1 VPPPVTFDRTSP
13 TVSITAPA
21 NGATVT
27 GTVTITATASDTVVP
42 NTTDTV
48 GLVGLQ
54 FQLEGINMAAIIS
67 GPGPTYTL
75 SWNTSTTP
83 SGAHTLTA
91 IAIDEVG
98 NTGTSTISVTVGNV
112 GVSPVISGVRAT
124 SITSSGATITWTSDK
139 ASNSQVA
146 YGTTSAYGSM
156 SGLGTALVTSHS
168 VNLSGL
174 TASTTYHYKVL
185 SRDGQG
191 NLASSG
197 DFTFTTAAVSGGPQ
211 PVLQLHADATEVS
224 GIIKGSIVTPGT
236 APSGFTGTVAVK
248 GTGSVNF
255 TPAQVGSGV
264 YFLNCCDNTNVAYYK
279 FAGATVG
286 SVFNVNQGQISFYLK
301 SRYSFAQRQT
311 SAASSRFA
319 FDVRDND
326 VNNHLFYFLTQA
338 GSGGYLTFSYKV
350 GGAAQYYYVAKG
362 TEDTLFGNG
371 VVLKVTMSW
380 DGAVSK
386 LYFNDGLVQSSSYTK
401 PVPNWTGASNFDL
414 GAYEYAMSGGFNVS
428 DDVIDE
434 FTVSP

>member
-1 VPPPVTFDRTSP
+1 
-13 TVSITAPA
+13 
-21 NGATVT
+21 
-27 GTVTITATASDTVVP
+27 
-42 NTTDTV
+42 
-48 GLVGLQ
+48 
-54 FQLEGINMAAIIS
+54 
-67 GPGPTYTL
+67 
-75 SWNTSTTP
+75 
-83 SGAHTLTA
+83 
-91 IAIDEVG
+91 
-98 NTGTSTISVTVGNV
+98 
-112 GVSPVISGVRAT
+112 
-124 SITSSGATITWTSDK
+124 
-139 ASNSQVA
+139 
-146 YGTTSAYGSM
+146 
-156 SGLGTALVTSHS
+156 

-174 TASTTYHYKVL
+174 TASTTYHYQVL

-197 DFTFTTAAVSGGPQ
+197 DFTFTTAAPSVGPQ

-224 GIIKGSIVTPGT
+224 GVTKGSIVTPST
-236 APSGFTGTVAVK
+236 TPSGFTGTVAVK

-255 TPAQVGSGV
+255 AAAQAGNGV

-279 FAGATVG
+279 FTGATVG

-301 SRYSFAQRQT
+301 SRYSFAQRQA

-326 VNNHLFYFLTQA
+326 VNNHLFYFLTQV

-350 GGAAQYYYVAKG
+350 GGAAQYYYVPKG

-371 VVLKVTMSW
+371 VVLKVTISW

-401 PVPNWTGASNFDL
+401 PAPNWSAASNFDL
-414 GAYEYAMSGGFNVS
+414 GAYEYATSGGFNVS